1 MAPRAGATPDIG
13 PHSGSAPLTGSRL
26 ILAGLTLALAN
37 FIVVLDTTVA
47 NVSIPH
53 IAGGIGVSASQG
65 TWVVTSYS
73 VAEAIC
79 VPLTGFLVKR
89 FGALRVF
96 LSSLLGFGVFSTLC
110 GLAPNLG
117 LLVLFRLG
125 QGFAGGPLMPL
136 TQTMLLTIFPPKQR
150 PAAMALWAMTT
161 VVAPIVGPI
170 LGGWISD
177 HTTWRWIFFINI
189 PVVALCFFGVV
200 TLLRGHD
207 TGKEDKVTI
216 DKMGLALLVV
226 WVGALQFMLDKGA
239 ESDWFGSP
247 LIVACAVVAI
257 VGFAAFLIWEL
268 TDRNPIVDIS
278 VFRHRGFAASVVTM
292 ALGFGSFFA
301 TVVITPQWLQQW
313 MGYTATQAGI
323 ATGVNGLFAVM
334 TAPLIPRLMKK
345 FDPRLLVFLGLSWLA
360 TMSVLRSFWT
370 TDSTFFVIMLPQLLQ
385 GVGMTAFFV
394 PITVISL
401 GAVEPR
407 ETASAAGILSFARSL
422 AAAMG
427 TSIYTTVWG
436 DLGRSD
442 QTALAGAAN
451 DAASTIA
458 TMERGGLDH
467 SAAVA
472 AFGRQVEAQ
481 ATMLATEHVFQII
494 AVAFV
499 IAAATVWLAPKP
511 PTNVDTSAA
520 H

>member
-1 MAPRAGATPDIG
+1 MATRAAAPAE
-13 PHSGSAPLTGSRL
+13 PPPLTGSRL

-37 FIVVLDTTVA
+37 FIVVLDMTVA

-53 IAGGIGVSASQG
+53 IAGGLGASASQG
-65 TWVVTSYS
+65 TWVVTTYS

-89 FGALRVF
+89 FGALKVF
-96 LSSLLGFGVFSTLC
+96 VTSLVGFGVFSTLC

-117 LLVLFRLG
+117 MLVLFRLG

-136 TQTMLLTIFPPKQR
+136 TQTILMTIFPPKQR
-150 PAAMALWAMTT
+150 PMAMAIWAMTT
-161 VVAPIVGPI
+161 IIAPIVGPI

-177 HTTWRWIFFINI
+177 NTSWRWIFFINI
-189 PVVALCFFGVV
+189 PVVALCFAGVMG
-200 TLLRGHD
+200 LLRGHD
-207 TGKEDKVTI
+207 TGKEDRVTI
-216 DKMGLALLVV
+216 DKVGLGLLVV

-239 ESDWFGSP
+239 EDDWFHSP
-247 LIVACAVVAI
+247 LILTCAIIAA

-278 VFRHRGFAASVVTM
+278 VFRHRGFTASVVTM
-292 ALGFGSFFA
+292 AFGFGSFFA

-323 ATGVNGLFAVM
+323 ATGVNGVFAVM
-334 TAPLIPRLMKK
+334 AAPFVPKLMQK

-385 GVGMTAFFV
+385 GIGMTLFFV

-427 TSIYTTVWG
+427 TSIYATLWG
-436 DLGRSD
+436 DLGRAD
-442 QTALAGAAN
+442 QTALAGTAN
-451 DAASTIA
+451 DPAGTIA
-458 TMERGGLDH
+458 TMERGGLDPA
-467 SAAVA
+467 AAVA
-472 AFGRQVEAQ
+472 AFGRQIEAQ
-481 ATMLATEHVFQII
+481 ATMLATSHVFQVV
-494 AVAFV
+494 AVAFFL
-499 IAAATVWLAPKP
+499 AAATVWLAPRP
-511 PTNVDTSAA
+511 PKDVDTSAA